1 MCALKSSH
9 LQAVCTPCRRL
20 VDGHL
25 VAGKRG
31 SEGSSDLPTC
41 PPGTHAFRPG
51 HRAGW
56 SLAPSEWGVRGPRG
70 RSHPVFPRSRRKD
83 GRDVCVGSSLSET
96 DAAGTIS
103 GPRAH
108 REEPVARACAAAG
121 TPESRPEPW
130 ARGSQKREFSPYQE
144 VTAESAVKRVTSV
157 NRVCSKY
164 YHIHRYQHGNR
175 CERETLHPF

>member
-1 MCALKSSH
+1 MPPSGGRASRSWEEGLRGLKRFAHVPPRDSR
-9 LQAVCTPCRRL
+9 LPPWTPCW
-20 VDGHL
+20 V
-25 VAGKRG
+25 
-31 SEGSSDLPTC
+31 EPC
-41 PPGTHAFRPG
+41 
-51 HRAGW
+51 
-56 SLAPSEWGVRGPRG
+56 SEWGVRGPRG
-70 RSHPVFPRSRRKD
+70 RSHPVFPHPRSKD

-175 CERETLHPF
+175 CERDTLHPF